1 MDFLQQN
8 MIWVASALVSGALL
22 LWPLIRGQIG
32 GAASISPTQATQMI
46 NREDAIVLDVREPGD
61 YAKGHIPNA
70 RLVPAGQVEKRLGE
84 LEKFKD
90 KPIILH
96 CQSGSRAGA
105 ACAVLRKSGFA
116 KVFSLQGGIGAWEQ
130 AGLPLTKK

>member
-8 MIWVASALVSGALL
+8 IMWVASALVSGALL
-22 LWPLIRGQIG
+22 LWPLVRGQVG
-32 GAASISPTQATQMI
+32 GASVTPTQATLMI
-46 NREDAIVLDVREPGD
+46 NREDAIVLDVREPGE
-61 YAKGHIPNA
+61 YAQGHIPNA

-90 KPIILH
+90 RPIIIH
-96 CQSGSRAGA
+96 CQGGTRAGS
-105 ACAVLRKSGFA
+105 ACALLRKSGFT
-116 KVFSLQGGIGAWEQ
+116 KVFNLQGGIGAWEQ

>member
-8 MIWVASALVSGALL
+8 MIWVATAVVSGALL
-22 LWPLIRGQIG
+22 LLPLIRGQLS
-32 GAASISPTQATQMI
+32 GASLSPTQATQMI

-61 YAKGHIPNA
+61 YAQGHIPNA

-84 LEKFKD
+84 FEKYKD

-96 CQSGSRAGA
+96 CQNGSRAAA
-105 ACAVLRKSGFA
+105 ACAVLRKGGFT